1 MAFYLESGYTSL
13 NKKGEELC
21 GDKVESV
28 VNGDYT
34 TLVLADGMGSGV
46 KANILATLTSKI
58 LCTMVAEDIPLDECI
73 ETIIQ
78 SLPVCKVRGVAY
90 ATFSVIHLNRNGEGY
105 LVEFDNPQAIFVRD
119 GKCGDLEREELNVLG
134 KKVYKSALK
143 LKENDAVLVMSDG
156 TIHAGIW
163 PASQFRLGE
172 KGNQGLSR
180 QRLEAGYVRT
190 VYGVVA
196 CQRLQ
201 RPLHGQTG
209 RRHHG
214 GCRQAAQGTE
224 GQPHD
229 RPAGKQGYGRGGRQR
244 IYERRHKEGC
254 LRRNKLSDCS
264 ALSQNRGESGV
275 EFPDKDVPP
284 IGYIDGIDLTTEG
297 VLTMRRLLTLSQ
309 EYLSEKDLHP
319 KFFAKRDGA
328 SLLADMLFEKAT
340 HVNFFVGRV

>member
-134 KKVYKSALK
+134 TKVYKSAL
-143 LKENDAVLVMSDG
+143 
-156 TIHAGIW
+156 
-163 PASQFRLGE
+163 
-172 KGNQGLSR
+172 
-180 QRLEAGYVRT
+180 
-190 VYGVVA
+190 
-196 CQRLQ
+196 
-201 RPLHGQTG
+201 
-209 RRHHG
+209 
-214 GCRQAAQGTE
+214 
-224 GQPHD
+224 
-229 RPAGKQGYGRGGRQR
+229 
-244 IYERRHKEGC
+244 
-254 LRRNKLSDCS
+254 
-264 ALSQNRGESGV
+264 
-275 EFPDKDVPP
+275 
-284 IGYIDGIDLTTEG
+284 
-297 VLTMRRLLTLSQ
+297 
-309 EYLSEKDLHP
+309 
-319 KFFAKRDGA
+319 
-328 SLLADMLFEKAT
+328 
-340 HVNFFVGRV
+340 